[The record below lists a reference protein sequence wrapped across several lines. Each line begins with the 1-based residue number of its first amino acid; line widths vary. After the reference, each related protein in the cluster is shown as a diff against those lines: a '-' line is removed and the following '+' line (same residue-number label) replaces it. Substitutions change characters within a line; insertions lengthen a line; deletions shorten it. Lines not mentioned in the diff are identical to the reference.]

1 MGLAI
6 GAHCPLPLVQVNLSD
21 NQLCGCYLKYG
32 TFGPLEGTYSDVGIK
47 AIAEAL
53 VTTSLTSIDLR
64 ANFMKDEGKA
74 LLRKAVEG
82 RSGFSC
88 CCKSVNP

>member
-21 NQLCGCYLKYG
+21 NQLCGRYLKYR
-32 TFGPLEGTYSDVGIK
+32 TYGPLEGTYSDVGIK

-53 VTTSLTSIDLR
+53 ATASLTYLWYKLR
-64 ANFMKDEGKA
+64 TQTNTFHEGHPWW
-74 LLRKAVEG
+74 RRVSEWMVAVA
-82 RSGFSC
+82 
-88 CCKSVNP
+88 

>member
-21 NQLCGCYLKYG
+21 NQLCGRYLKYG
-32 TFGPLEGTYSDVGIK
+32 THGPLEGTYSDVGIK

-53 VTTSLTSIDLR
+53 VTTSVTSVR
-64 ANFMKDEGKA
+64 ALGNSWS
-74 LLRKAVEG
+74 
-82 RSGFSC
+82 SGECRGSC
-88 CCKSVNP
+88 SLSMLVV